1 MTQAAVD
8 ICVRPWFADHCVNGR
23 AVLPA
28 VESMLLLAAGI
39 AGENPDIDIRVMED
53 VRFRKFL
60 EIPGGSARVAV
71 LVEYEREEN
80 GSVRAR
86 LLSRVRRSVMTRL
99 QEHGSILFSPGRT
112 AGPLAADIVPS
123 PLAGP
128 VTRVSA
134 REVYRELVPFGP
146 SYQTLQDSLHLSGEE
161 AWARLLAPC
170 LDFAGQVGQILGS
183 PFPLDGAFHAACVLG
198 QRAAGFTPFPVGFGR
213 RIIIKP
219 TRAGASYFTRV
230 NLVSRQ
236 PDELVFDLCIFDQ
249 QGTVYESVTGLT
261 MRDVSGRA
269 GRPGRA
275 AGADGQYPASRSVS
289 AQASNL
295 SMETLVNQRR
305 KISE

>member
-1 MTQAAVD
+1 MTRAAVD

-23 AVLPA
+23 VVLPA
-28 VESMLLLAAGI
+28 VESMLLLATEI

-53 VRFRKFL
+53 IRFSKFL
-60 EIPGGSARVAV
+60 EIPGGSTQVAA
-71 LVEYEREEN
+71 LVEYQREED
-80 GSVRAR
+80 GSIRAR
-86 LLSRVRRSVMTRL
+86 LLSRVRRSAMTRL
-99 QEHGSILFSPGRT
+99 QEHASILFSPGRT
-112 AGPLAADIVPS
+112 EGALVADIVPS

-134 REVYRELVPFGP
+134 REVYRELVPFGS
-146 SYQTLQDSLHLSGEE
+146 SYHTLQDSLDLTEDA

-170 LDFAGQVGQILGS
+170 LDSAGQDRQILGS

-213 RIIIKP
+213 RIIVKP
-219 TRAGASYFTRV
+219 TQAGASYFTRV

-236 PDELVFDLCIFDQ
+236 PDELIFDLCIFDQ
-249 QGTVYESVTGLT
+249 QGGVYESVIGLT

-269 GRPGRA
+269 SRQGRA
-275 AGADGQYPASRSVS
+275 AGAGGQYSVSGSVS

-295 SMETLVNQRR
+295 SMETLVNQRK

>member
-28 VESMLLLAAGI
+28 VESMLLLAAEI
-39 AGENPDIDIRVMED
+39 AGKSPDIDIRVMED
-53 VRFRKFL
+53 VRFSKFL
-60 EIPGGSARVAV
+60 EIPGGSAQVAA
-71 LVEYEREEN
+71 LVEYQRAEN
-80 GSVRAR
+80 GSIRAR

-99 QEHGSILFSPGRT
+99 QEHASILFSSGRSD
-112 AGPLAADIVPS
+112 GPLVAEVVPN
-123 PLAGP
+123 PLTGS

-134 REVYRELVPFGP
+134 REVYRELVPFGS
-146 SYQTLQDSLHLSGEE
+146 SYQTLQDSLDLAEDA
-161 AWARLLAPC
+161 AWARLLAPRF
-170 LDFAGQVGQILGS
+170 DSAGQVRQILGS

-213 RIIIKP
+213 RIIVKP
-219 TRAGASYFTRV
+219 TQAGASYFTRV

-236 PDELVFDLCIFDQ
+236 PDELIFDLCIFDK
-249 QGTVYESVTGLT
+249 QGEVYESVTGLK

-269 GRPGRA
+269 GRLGSS
-275 AGADGQYPASRSVS
+275 AGADGQYPVPGSVS
-289 AQASNL
+289 AQASSL

>member
-8 ICVRPWFADHCVNGR
+8 ISVRPWFADHSVNGR
-23 AVLPA
+23 IVLPA
-28 VESMLLLAAGI
+28 VESMLLLAAEI

-53 VRFRKFL
+53 VRFSKFL
-60 EIPGGSARVAV
+60 EIPGGSAQVAA
-71 LVEYEREEN
+71 LVEYQRAEN
-80 GSVRAR
+80 GSIRAR

-99 QEHGSILFSPGRT
+99 QEHGSILFSPGRSD
-112 AGPLAADIVPS
+112 GPLVAEVVPN
-123 PLAGP
+123 PLTGS

-146 SYQTLQDSLHLSGEE
+146 SYQTLQDSLDLAGEA
-161 AWARLLAPC
+161 AWARLLAPRF
-170 LDFAGQVGQILGS
+170 DSAGQARQILGS

-213 RIIIKP
+213 RIIVKP
-219 TRAGASYFTRV
+219 TQAGASYFTRV

-236 PDELVFDLCIFDQ
+236 PDELIFDLCIFDK
-249 QGTVYESVTGLT
+249 QGEVYESVTGLK

-269 GRPGRA
+269 GRLGSA
-275 AGADGQYPASRSVS
+275 AGADGQYPVPGSVS
-289 AQASNL
+289 AQASSL